1 MINITRISFKKENDN
16 LSSLQVKIVTA
27 WNVCIH
33 LLCSDITLWI
43 TINYCFFIIFS
54 MKKICNSWKTAKD
67 SSLLKK
73 IKLVGEWKHE
83 VDWNIPDDKKKRGK

>member
-1 MINITRISFKKENDN
+1 
-16 LSSLQVKIVTA
+16 
-27 WNVCIH
+27 
-33 LLCSDITLWI
+33 
-43 TINYCFFIIFS
+43 

-83 VDWNIPDDKKKRGK
+83 VDWNIPDDKKKG